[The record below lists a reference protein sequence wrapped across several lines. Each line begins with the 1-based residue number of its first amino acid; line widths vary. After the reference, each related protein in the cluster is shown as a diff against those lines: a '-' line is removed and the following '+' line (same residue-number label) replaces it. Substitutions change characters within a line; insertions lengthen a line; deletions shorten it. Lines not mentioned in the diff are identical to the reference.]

1 MVENNSIQ
9 DWDALAREVRLIWD
23 NAKEYNQEGSDIYN
37 MAENLEVWTLYCMA
51 LFRCLA
57 DFI

>member
-37 MAENLEVWTLYCMA
+37 MAENLEVCAPYASVPEHC
-51 LFRCLA
+51 
-57 DFI
+57 